1 MAKDELIVGRENFP
15 QFAGSISVELLD
27 MRLDKNM
34 FSFLNLSTIKFR
46 MKKFFCGKI
55 FCEPV
60 FDRESFHGYK
70 FKVGNQLTACRGDL
84 QA

>member
-34 FSFLNLSTIKFR
+34 LSFLNLSTIKFR
-46 MKKFFCGKI
+46 IKKFFAEKI
-55 FCEPV
+55 FV
-60 FDRESFHGYK
+60 SRFLIA
-70 FKVGNQLTACRGDL
+70 KVSTGINSK
-84 QA
+84 